1 MTLIANINEVKW
13 AVTSFKFMG
22 QKLNSEIYVDEDT
35 ILKIKLLIIIIIIL
49 IACISWIIIIIKS
62 ILEKYFD
69 A

>member
-22 QKLNSEIYVDEDT
+22 QKLNSEIYVDQDT
-35 ILKIKLLIIIIIIL
+35 ILKIKLLIIIIIL
-49 IACISWIIIIIKS
+49 IACISWIIIIIIKS

>member
-22 QKLNSEIYVDEDT
+22 QKLNSEIYVDQDT

-49 IACISWIIIIIKS
+49 IACISWIIIIKS

>member
-49 IACISWIIIIIKS
+49 IACISWIIIIKS